1 MGASLN
7 IDSVNHIKA
16 GSVIYKQGEKVDTF
30 CVILEGRVIVYNQGI
45 KMIMGIG
52 SFIGISDVYQK
63 TYMSNYVAYENIT
76 VYTFQ
81 INDKKDIKKVMS
93 SNKDYS
99 GLMVSNLNKYI
110 KELGDIASSLRIMVD
125 ELYEFIHNVNHEY
138 VQICNANKTIT
149 STLRMNNDIKNYE
162 NQNNIDS
169 YDVKYY
175 EECLKLPEDIQKVY
189 FSYSSN
195 LTLLH
200 VTKQAELIN
209 QLIEENINMT
219 TYGKI
224 LFNIIFNEKEDC
236 IFKILSKAA
245 LELKSNGDIYN
256 SIKGLIEKII
266 VQINKIAKLYSEK
279 SGCKLHFD
287 KKEMEDIYFS
297 ILTVTNENAKSME
310 IEQNDSNN
318 LAESAMNELKDSLN
332 QILAYSE
339 IGEDRKEEIKQLIIE
354 FKELKDKT
362 SITET
367 SRILRKNITEAFYE
381 LYFKIYLKVSK
392 DVEICRV
399 IELFL
404 DFGFIDETLLTRNQC
419 VTLYY
424 LKNDNNNNQGKC
436 RVYTIKQWLDEIYA
450 GRKEPSKNEFDLEY
464 NEYIR
469 ENKKYNKI
477 SAEEEKDYLTNPL
490 RKVEYEINNM
500 FKYNN
505 RTVSGQISIF
515 VPILYE
521 NLLDRPIDKLFNT
534 TKDINSQ
541 IERLVSIDYSAFYRE
556 TLYYDEAKGIQKEYI
571 VKQAF
576 PDIILMPTVGYNAIM
591 WQEIEGRKR
600 DTSGRYMLPIFGES
614 DLFEMLVKA
623 TGRFRF
629 ELCRTIEG
637 ISWNNVREKSLTSEY
652 SDYIQTYTRNRDLSE
667 EQKQKI
673 KHQIQKGRNNL
684 REIFVL
690 DYITWIQNE
699 SQGYLRLNK
708 IARVIFATYCPFSK
722 ENRERNMKQSLFEEA
737 MIRYIR
743 DRQKKYKECSQCI
756 RKLEKENID
765 IPAELDETLKFYS
778 EL

>member
-7 IDSVNHIKA
+7 IDRVNHIKA
-16 GSVIYKQGEKVDTF
+16 GSVIYKQSEKVDTV

-45 KMIMGIG
+45 KTIMGVG
-52 SFIGISDVYQK
+52 SFIGLSDVYQK
-63 TYMSNYVAYENIT
+63 TYMCNYVAYENIT

-81 INDKKDIKKVMS
+81 INDKKDIKKIMS

-99 GLMVSNLNKYI
+99 GLIVSNLNKYI
-110 KELGDIASSLRIMVD
+110 KELSDISSSLSIMVD
-125 ELYEFIHNVNHEY
+125 ELYDFIQNVNQEY
-138 VQICNANKTIT
+138 IQICNVNGMIT
-149 STLRMNNDIKNYE
+149 SDLRVNNDIKNYE

-169 YDVKYY
+169 YDLRYY

-189 FSYSSN
+189 FSNNLN
-195 LTLLH
+195 LTVLH
-200 VTKQAELIN
+200 ATKQAELVN
-209 QLIEENINMT
+209 QLIEENINMA

-224 LFNIIFNEKEDC
+224 LFHIIINENEDC
-236 IFKILSKAA
+236 IFKKLSKTA
-245 LELKSNGDIYN
+245 LEMKSISNNND
-256 SIKGLIEKII
+256 SIKVLLEKIMIKIKDIEKI
-266 VQINKIAKLYSEK
+266 YSEK
-279 SGCKLHFD
+279 SGCKLNFD

-297 ILTVTNENAKSME
+297 TLTGTKENDESME
-310 IEQNDSNN
+310 VQMKYSNH
-318 LAESAMNELKDSLN
+318 LAETAMKELKDSLN
-332 QILAYSE
+332 QILAYAE
-339 IGEDRKEEIKQLIIE
+339 IEEERKLEIQQIIIE

-362 SITET
+362 SITEN
-367 SRILRKNITEAFYE
+367 SRILRKKITEAYYD
-381 LYFKIYLKVSK
+381 LYLKIYLKVSQNI
-392 DVEICRV
+392 EISRV
-399 IELFL
+399 IQLFL

-419 VTLYY
+419 VELYY
-424 LKNDNNNNQGKC
+424 ITNDNNNQGNC

-464 NEYIR
+464 NDYIR
-469 ENKKYNKI
+469 ENKKYSKI
-477 SAEEEKDYLTNPL
+477 SAEEEKEYLTNPL

-505 RTVSGQISIF
+505 RAVSGQISIF

-521 NLLDRPIDKLFNT
+521 NLLIRPINKLFNT
-534 TKDINSQ
+534 TKEINSQ
-541 IERLVSIDYSAFYRE
+541 IDHLVSIDYSAFYRE

-652 SDYIQTYTRNRDLSE
+652 SDYIQTYARNRDLSE

-690 DYITWIQNE
+690 DYVTWIQNE

-708 IARVIFATYCPFSK
+708 IARAIFATYCPFSK
-722 ENRERNMKQSLFEEA
+722 EIRERNMKQPLFEEA
-737 MIRYIR
+737 MVRYIR
-743 DRQKKYKECSQCI
+743 DRQKKYKECSLCI

-765 IPAELDETLKFYS
+765 IPAELDKTLKFYS